1 MAVNLCAAHKK
12 TDLPAAHEVL
22 LASFLQLCS
31 TQLIELACSTQ
42 KITLVSH
49 ASSVRVTRQICF
61 DFINYFLQL
70 NPNIQQIQLRIHP
83 HYNKKNIMINHH

>member
-49 ASSVRVTRQICF
+49 VSSVRVTRQKYK
-61 DFINYFLQL
+61 NTRVL
-70 NPNIQQIQLRIHP
+70 P
-83 HYNKKNIMINHH
+83 HASVNLEMSCTVNTT